1 MDRAPVLESPTL
13 PDTPECRPHLLTFS
27 TLYPNAS
34 RPHHGVFVETRL
46 RQLVGTGAARST
58 VLAPVP
64 WCPDWV
70 PERPGRTRS
79 ALIAPVEQ
87 RHGLVVHHPRYAAI
101 PRVGM
106 TAAPALLAASALGW
120 LRGLAPAQRA
130 GFHLVDA
137 HYVYPDGVAAVAL
150 ARALGRPL
158 VITARGSD
166 VTQLPDYRLPRLMIR
181 RTLRAADAL
190 IAVSAAL
197 GERLVSLGADPA
209 RVHVLRNGVDLALFR
224 PPVDRAQAR
233 AVLGLG
239 AAEPVLLSVGHLIE
253 RKGHDRVIAAL
264 TLLPDTVQ
272 LLVVGEG
279 PLEAELRALAVR
291 LGVASRVRFLGL
303 QPPTAL
309 PAIYGAADLLVLAS
323 SREGWA
329 NVLLEAMA
337 CGTPVVAS
345 PIPGNGEVVRSAAAG
360 LIAEANTPDGLA
372 AAIGRLL
379 ADGPDRAAV
388 RAYAGEFGWEAV
400 SAGQMRAFRQAAL
413 RHDGRQQGD
422 RTVEAEA

>member
-1 MDRAPVLESPTL
+1 MTGSA
-13 PDTPECRPHLLTFS
+13 ECRPHLLTFS
-27 TLYPNAS
+27 TLYPNAV

-64 WCPDWV
+64 WYPDWV

-79 ALIAPVEQ
+79 ALVAPVEQ

-106 TAAPALLAASALGW
+106 TAAPALLAASALRW
-120 LRGLAPAQRA
+120 LRQQDRAQRA

-209 RVHVLRNGVDLALFR
+209 RVHVLRNGVDLQLFR
-224 PPVDRAQAR
+224 PPPDRAQAR
-233 AVLGLG
+233 AALGLG
-239 AAEPVLLSVGHLIE
+239 AAGPVLLSVGHLIE
-253 RKGHDRVIAAL
+253 RKGHGRVISAL
-264 TLLPDTVQ
+264 TLLPDAVR

-279 PLEAELRALAVR
+279 PLEGELRALAVR
-291 LGVASRVRFLGL
+291 LGVSDRVRFLGL

-345 PIPGNGEVVRSAAAG
+345 PIPGNDEVVRSAAAG
-360 LIAEANTPDGLA
+360 LIAGSNTPEGFGA
-372 AAIGRLL
+372 AARRLL
-379 ADGPDRAAV
+379 VDGPDRAAV
-388 RAYAGEFGWEAV
+388 RAYAEEFGWEAV
-400 SAGQMRAFRQAAL
+400 SAGQMRVFRQATA
-413 RHDGRQQGD
+413 HHGERQAVG
-422 RTVEAEA
+422 

>member
-1 MDRAPVLESPTL
+1 MDRAPILEPSTL
-13 PDTPECRPHLLTFS
+13 LEPPECRPHLLTFS
-27 TLYPNAS
+27 TLYPTAA

-46 RQLVGTGAARST
+46 RQLVGTGAVRST

-79 ALIAPVEQ
+79 TLIAPVEQ

-120 LRGLAPAQRA
+120 LRRLAPAQRA

-181 RTLRAADAL
+181 RTLQAADAL

-224 PPVDRAQAR
+224 PPPDRAQAR
-233 AVLGLG
+233 AALGLD
-239 AAEPVLLSVGHLIE
+239 AAGPVLLSVGHLIE

-264 TLLPDTVQ
+264 PLLPETVQ

-291 LGVASRVRFLGL
+291 LGVAGRVRFLGL
-303 QPPTAL
+303 RPPTAL

-345 PIPGNGEVVRSAAAG
+345 PIPGNGEVVRSAVAG
-360 LIAEANTPDGLA
+360 LIAETNTPKGLA
-372 AAIGRLL
+372 AAICRLL
-379 ADGPDRAAV
+379 AATPDRAAV
-388 RAYAGEFGWEAV
+388 RAYAEDFGWEAV
-400 SAGQMRAFRQAAL
+400 SAGQMRVFRQAAL
-413 RHDGRQQGD
+413 SYGGRLPAD
-422 RTVEAEA
+422 RPAEAER